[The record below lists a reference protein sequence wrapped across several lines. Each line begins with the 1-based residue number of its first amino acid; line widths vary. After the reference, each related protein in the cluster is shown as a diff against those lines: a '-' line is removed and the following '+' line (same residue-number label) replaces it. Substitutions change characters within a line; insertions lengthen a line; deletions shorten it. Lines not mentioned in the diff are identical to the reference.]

1 MDLINPSIGLIFWT
15 TLTFV
20 ILLFLLKVLAWRPI
34 IGALRSREDSIND
47 ALNAAE
53 RAKADMQKLQSKNE
67 KLLEEA
73 RVERDNIIKEARAAA
88 NALKEEAKEEASK
101 ISSKMVEDA
110 RNAIHTE
117 KQAALADV
125 KNQVATL
132 SLEIAEKLIKTQLKN
147 DKAQKSLVEE
157 FVKELNLN

>member
-1 MDLINPSIGLIFWT
+1 
-15 TLTFV
+15 
-20 ILLFLLKVLAWRPI
+20 
-34 IGALRSREDSIND
+34 
-47 ALNAAE
+47 
-53 RAKADMQKLQSKNE
+53 
-67 KLLEEA
+67 
-73 RVERDNIIKEARAAA
+73 
-88 NALKEEAKEEASK
+88 
-101 ISSKMVEDA
+101 MVEDA